1 LRLKWKSGKK
11 AEDLLAKGPAI
22 QAVIDLHNYPEL
34 EAQLDLI
41 GLELQDLAMIHTY
54 QPIIKENIEGVVSV
68 FYENVLTVPKLRKI
82 IEERTNVVY
91 LKNVLSEYSVDMLE
105 DRIDAKSIEKK
116 VKIAKMH
123 YSMGV
128 EPKWYMG
135 TFQQMQEEL
144 IRLISEKVSPWE
156 ERMAAATAISKL
168 VNFEMQ
174 IVLEEYGNKN
184 EELRRQQYDIVK
196 NELKGKISSISE
208 DLAGLTEETSIS
220 IEEVDA
226 NANVIRSS
234 IHSNV
239 ESVKKIQSFA
249 LLGNEKVEQLEEQ
262 MTFISGNTEKM
273 VNLIGD
279 LKVSSNEIIDII
291 EMVKKIAEQTN
302 LLALNASIEAARAG
316 DAGKGFAVVAQEVRK
331 LAEQSKQ
338 SVEQITEL
346 VSKSTS
352 LTDQAVGTID
362 EVRES
367 VSLGMKGSK
376 ESQMKFMKIL
386 TSIEDNNE
394 HISRVE
400 TDVSALVQVIKEIGN
415 DTKKVAATAD
425 SLHQTALQ
433 L

>member
-1 LRLKWKSGKK
+1 
-11 AEDLLAKGPAI
+11 
-22 QAVIDLHNYPEL
+22 
-34 EAQLDLI
+34 
-41 GLELQDLAMIHTY
+41 
-54 QPIIKENIEGVVSV
+54 
-68 FYENVLTVPKLRKI
+68 
-82 IEERTNVVY
+82 
-91 LKNVLSEYSVDMLE
+91 
-105 DRIDAKSIEKK
+105 
-116 VKIAKMH
+116 
-123 YSMGV
+123 
-128 EPKWYMG
+128 
-135 TFQQMQEEL
+135 

-156 ERMAAATAISKL
+156 ERMAAVTAISKL

-262 MTFISGNTEKM
+262 MTFIFGNTEKM

-302 LLALNASIEAARAG
+302 LLALN
-316 DAGKGFAVVAQEVRK
+316 
-331 LAEQSKQ
+331 
-338 SVEQITEL
+338 
-346 VSKSTS
+346 
-352 LTDQAVGTID
+352 
-362 EVRES
+362 
-367 VSLGMKGSK
+367 
-376 ESQMKFMKIL
+376 
-386 TSIEDNNE
+386 
-394 HISRVE
+394 
-400 TDVSALVQVIKEIGN
+400 
-415 DTKKVAATAD
+415 
-425 SLHQTALQ
+425 
-433 L
+433 

>member
-1 LRLKWKSGKK
+1 MNFMWNKKRKK
-11 AEDLLAKGPAI
+11 AARPVQTEI
-22 QAVIDLHNYPEL
+22 QAVIELQAYPEL
-34 EAQLDLI
+34 KRQLDLI
-41 GLELQDLAMIHTY
+41 DFKLQDLAVLHTY
-54 QPIIKENIEGVVSV
+54 QPIIRERMDDIVSV
-68 FYENVLTVPKLRKI
+68 FYEKVLSVPSLRKI
-82 IEERTNVVY
+82 IEERTNVDY
-91 LKNVLSEYSVDMLE
+91 LKNVLSDYIEEMFE
-105 DRIDAKSIEKK
+105 GRIDTASIRKK
-116 VKIAKMH
+116 IKIAQMH
-123 YSMGV
+123 FHMGV

-135 TFQQMQEEL
+135 TFQQIQEVL
-144 IRLISEKVSPWE
+144 NRLITERVDTWE
-156 ERMAAATAISKL
+156 ERSQAMTAVSKL
-168 VNFEMQ
+168 INFEMQ
-174 IVLEEYGNKN
+174 IVLEEYEKKN
-184 EELRRQQYDIVK
+184 EELRQQQYDIVK
-196 NELKGKISSISE
+196 TELKGKISSISE

-220 IEEVDA
+220 IEQVDA

-249 LLGNEKVEQLEEQ
+249 VLGNEKVEQLEEQ
-262 MTFISGNTEKM
+262 MTFISGSTEKM

-386 TSIEDNNE
+386 QSIEDNNE

-400 TDVSALVQVIKEIGN
+400 TDVTELVQVIKEIGN

>member
-1 LRLKWKSGKK
+1 MRFKWKNERK
-11 AEDLLAKGPAI
+11 ADVLLEKGAAI

-34 EAQLDLI
+34 EAQLSLI
-41 GLELQDLAMIHTY
+41 GLELQDLAKIHTY
-54 QPIIKENIEGVVSV
+54 QPIIKESIEDVVSV
-68 FYENVLTVPKLRKI
+68 FYENVLAVPKLRKI
-82 IEERTNVVY
+82 IEERTQVDY
-91 LKNVLSEYSVDMLE
+91 LKSVLSDYIVEMFDG
-105 DRIDAKSIEKK
+105 RIDTESIKKK
-116 VKIAKMH
+116 VKLANMH
-123 YSMGV
+123 FSLGV

-135 TFQQMQEEL
+135 TFQQIQEKL

-156 ERMAAATAISKL
+156 ERMAAATAVSKL
-168 VNFEMQ
+168 INFEMQ
-174 IVLEEYGNKN
+174 IVLEEYEKKN
-184 EELRRQQYDIVK
+184 EELRREQYDIVK

-220 IEEVDA
+220 IEQVDA
-226 NANVIRSS
+226 NAHVIRSS

-239 ESVKKIQSFA
+239 ESVKMIQSFA
-249 LLGNEKVEQLEEQ
+249 VLGNEKVEQLEEQ
-262 MTFISGNTEKM
+262 MTFISENTEKM

-279 LKVSSNEIIDII
+279 LKDSSNEIIDII

-386 TSIEDNNE
+386 HSIEDNNE
-394 HISRVE
+394 HISRIE
-400 TDVSALVQVIKEIGN
+400 TDVTALVQVIKEIGN

-433 L
+433 I